1 MDNRI
6 KRLIAVGAS
15 VTANCQPC
23 LKYNVS
29 KAKEAGVET
38 QEIAE
43 AIEVG
48 KMVRKGAAS
57 NMDKFASGLNHVTP
71 SAATSSN
78 EACGCGA

>member
-23 LKYNVS
+23 LQYNVS
-29 KAKEAGVET
+29 KAKEAGVDA
-38 QEIAE
+38 QEITE

-48 KMVRKGAAS
+48 KMVRKGAAA
-57 NMDKFASGLNHVTP
+57 NMDKFASRLNHVAP

-78 EACGCGA
+78 DTCGCGS